1 MGLYFLYRCLIPLL
15 NIFSQSISFYYGL
28 IAFTIFVVL
37 FVHTAMQPYK
47 KKWHNLLEQSL
58 FFNLILTL
66 ALTYYNYK
74 YNINDGTYAA
84 CVQLVLLSLP
94 IAYIIC
100 YTAVVAYKKYFPN
113 RLHNNFSRV
122 LSRNSE
128 TTSTADDELPARLLA
143 ADDDATV
150 SINYNT
156 Y

>member
-1 MGLYFLYRCLIPLL
+1 MY
-15 NIFSQSISFYYGL
+15 S
-28 IAFTIFVVL
+28 
-37 FVHTAMQPYK
+37 FVHTAMQPYNQK
-47 KKWHNLLEQSL
+47 CPKHNLLQSIPVL
-58 FFNLILTL
+58 QLWFCPL
-66 ALTYYNYK
+66 AMLTYYNYK

-150 SINYNT
+150 SIKYKTLLLTWQFVVSLSLRCVIEYLVWCLN
-156 Y
+156 

>member
-1 MGLYFLYRCLIPLL
+1 M
-15 NIFSQSISFYYGL
+15 
-28 IAFTIFVVL
+28 
-37 FVHTAMQPYK
+37 
-47 KKWHNLLEQSL
+47 
-58 FFNLILTL
+58 FNNGIR
-66 ALTYYNYK
+66 
-74 YNINDGTYAA
+74 
-84 CVQLVLLSLP
+84 QR
-94 IAYIIC
+94 
-100 YTAVVAYKKYFPN
+100 YKKYSPN